1 MDKNRRRITVK
12 YKSANPL
19 FEQWLNEWKTDAE
32 AKDSKLKYTYK
43 LALSSIRQCPIPFN
57 SGKECK
63 ILKGFGTKLC
73 QMLDDKLKRYN
84 SDFTENSND
93 MDTGDINIDIKETN
107 LSPSS
112 ENISNENNLQIK
124 PKISRKKESKVKKIP
139 CQLQK
144 QTSSSSMEETSEN
157 SQEIKVSVTK
167 GKSRKITKHVS
178 NTSEESSQN
187 CQDFFVMEPGNFD
200 IILYID
206 TQETG
211 NHSQRKT
218 DPFLKQLD
226 KQSGECQYEIK
237 KLNVGDYVWICRDK
251 TSKKELVLP
260 YIFERKRLDDFS
272 RSITDGRYKEQ
283 KFRLKKCGIENIY
296 YLLENYSHHGLPLT
310 TLQQAAFNTAI
321 HDGFKIKMTA
331 GLTHTAKLLL
341 NFSSLLKRIFE
352 KKTLFRCEKE
362 SIASI
367 DLNDD
372 VASLMSFTDFNKSSI
387 KNRPMMVTD
396 LFIKMLIQIRG
407 MSVAKAVSITE
418 LYPTPMLL
426 RKAYDD
432 CVDEVSREK
441 LLECIMCGNRKLGST
456 LSNTVHQLFNFTN
469 Y

>member
-1 MDKNRRRITVK
+1 MDQNRRRITVK

-19 FEQWLNEWKTDAE
+19 FEQWLHEWKVDAE

-43 LALSSIRQCPIPFN
+43 LALNSIRQCPIPFN

-73 QMLDDKLKRYN
+73 QMLDNKLKRHKEN
-84 SDFTENSND
+84 SDDMGTND
-93 MDTGDINIDIKETN
+93 KNTDIKATN
-107 LSPSS
+107 LNSSPASA
-112 ENISNENNLQIK
+112 NISNENDPQAK
-124 PKISRKKESKVKKIP
+124 PKISRKNGSKAKKIP
-139 CQLQK
+139 SPLQK
-144 QTSSSSMEETSEN
+144 QTSSSSSMEDTSEN
-157 SQEIKVSVTK
+157 SQEIKGNATK

-178 NTSEESSQN
+178 NTSEESTQN
-187 CQDFFVMEPGNFD
+187 VQDFFVIEPGNFD

-206 TQETG
+206 TAETG

-218 DPFLKQLD
+218 DHFLKQLD
-226 KQSGECQYEIK
+226 KQSGACQYEIK

-296 YLLENYSHHGLPLT
+296 YLLENYSHHTLPLT

-321 HDGFKIKMTA
+321 HDGFKIKMTS
-331 GLTHTAKLLL
+331 GPTHTATLLL
-341 NFSSLLKRIFE
+341 NFSVLLKRIFE

-362 SIASI
+362 SIAPL

-418 LYPTPMLL
+418 FYPTPMLL
-426 RKAYDD
+426 RKAYED
-432 CVDEVSREK
+432 CVDEASKEK
-441 LLECIMCGNRKLGST
+441 LLEGIMCGNRKLGST
-456 LSNTVHQLFNFTN
+456 LSTTVHQLFNFTN